1 MTAAAP
7 RGPDAEAVS
16 LAELAL
22 TPAELVALTAHEDP
36 ILARAALEALR
47 GHLPVR
53 VRLAALAGAPTHDRP
68 ALDGDQGRRRVLGP
82 IAMEVRG
89 G

>member
-1 MTAAAP
+1 MIAAFTAAELSALEQHADP
-7 RGPDAEAVS
+7 SVARLAREAVCVQFS
-16 LAELAL
+16 L
-22 TPAELVALTAHEDP
+22 
-36 ILARAALEALR
+36 
-47 GHLPVR
+47 R